1 MADHDDIVDS
11 SSAEAGAITR
21 CFTVYQLKPQSK
33 PQVSDKNGSGGEND
47 ADQQTMGIDGAKNES
62 VKHAGIY
69 KMLMMV
75 TKGLRE
81 KKKYKKSEKTI

>member
-1 MADHDDIVDS
+1 
-11 SSAEAGAITR
+11 
-21 CFTVYQLKPQSK
+21 
-33 PQVSDKNGSGGEND
+33 
-47 ADQQTMGIDGAKNES
+47 MGIDGAKNES